1 MVGPRRPSGGRETQ
15 RARERDGRRGRNV
28 NDRGREGKMNRME
41 TMKVRRKEWKGGSK
55 SLKAKLMEG
64 WRIRLVS

>member
-1 MVGPRRPSGGRETQ
+1 MVGERPREREK
-15 RARERDGRRGRNV
+15 RDGRRGRNV

-64 WRIRLVS
+64 WRVRLVS